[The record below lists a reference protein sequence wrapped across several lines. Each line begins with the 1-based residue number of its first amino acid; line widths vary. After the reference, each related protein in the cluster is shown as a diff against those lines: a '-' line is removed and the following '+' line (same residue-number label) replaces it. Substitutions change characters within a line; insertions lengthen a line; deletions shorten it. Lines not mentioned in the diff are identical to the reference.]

1 MDVLPTNGN
10 YGCFYLYYPK
20 SIHQTSTVCDVDFF
34 SSSSLVIKT
43 TTTILLIVSDN
54 DFVPL
59 FVSSLGR
66 PQALS
71 ESA

>member
-1 MDVLPTNGN
+1 MFL
-10 YGCFYLYYPK
+10 LYYPK
-20 SIHQTSTVCDVDFF
+20 SIHLSSIICDVDLF

-43 TTTILLIVSDN
+43 TTKILLIVSDN

-59 FVSSLGR
+59 SVSSLGR